1 MPNAAAAAAVAAE
14 LAISA
19 IFKDKLISSID
30 KIENF
35 VINFR
40 AALGCGFR
48 KIWKSQGRGSDIPS
62 TAGTWKHEN

>member
-40 AALGCGFR
+40 AALGCGLR
-48 KIWKSQGRGSDIPS
+48 KIWK
-62 TAGTWKHEN
+62 